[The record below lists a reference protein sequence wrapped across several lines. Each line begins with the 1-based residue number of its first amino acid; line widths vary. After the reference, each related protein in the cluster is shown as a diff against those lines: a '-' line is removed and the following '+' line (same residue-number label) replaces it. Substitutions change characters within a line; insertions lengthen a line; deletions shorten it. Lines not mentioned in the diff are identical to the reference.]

1 METAVNT
8 SALRKAAL
16 NNALIWAVVNIA
28 LFLVVYYVKP
38 DLMGSFTWG
47 VVQFLI
53 GIGLAV
59 WLCLDLRGKAGGFWT
74 FREALSHIFLMFFV
88 QAVIV
93 FFFTIIFAQFIEPA
107 FVEKMKAISQ
117 NTTEQMLEK
126 IGMDQ
131 DKIDEALKESEKQI
145 EKQFNPGIKEIFIG
159 IGTVAIMYF
168 IGAVIFA
175 AIFKKDP
182 PVFREVKSEG

>member
-1 METAVNT
+1 METAVNS

-16 NNALIWAVVNIA
+16 NNALIWAVISIA
-28 LFLVVYYVKP
+28 LFLIVYYVKP

-47 VVQFLI
+47 IIQLVI

-59 WLCLDLRGKAGGFWT
+59 WLCLDLRKKAGGYWT
-74 FREALSHIFLMFFV
+74 FRSALSHIFLMFFV
-88 QAVIV
+88 QALIV
-93 FFFTIIFAQFIEPA
+93 FLFTIIFAKFLEPS
-107 FVEKMKAISQ
+107 FVDKMKVISQ

-126 IGMDQ
+126 MGMDQ

-145 EKQFNPGIKEIFIG
+145 EKQFNPGVSEMLVG

-168 IGAVIFA
+168 IGALIFA

-182 PVFREVKSEG
+182 PVFREMKSEE